1 MNMAQ
6 QKTENLIENGDF
18 TDKEKHWEYKPTVRF
33 FDGLAE
39 IVTTVPNEHAELTQQ
54 ITGLSLKK
62 GVKLNLKFTAK
73 DFYQTPAAVKIS
85 NATPSLIYFRENETF
100 DYVFTLE
107 SDTTTLAIT
116 FTTRGSFQLDD
127 VDLSL
132 ASSNKS

>member
-1 MNMAQ
+1 MNTVQ
-6 QKTENLIENGDF
+6 QTTENLIKNGDF
-18 TDKEKHWEYKPTVRF
+18 TAGSKDWEYKPTVRF
-33 FDGLAE
+33 FDDLAE

-85 NATPSLIYFRENETF
+85 NTTPSLIYFQENETF

-132 ASSNKS
+132 VSSNKS